1 MPRPPSA
8 RGWLLAGIL
17 VCLLGFAIR
26 LHNLGEDSLW
36 LDEIFTVRI
45 AREGIGEALAP
56 QRDHPPLNYLLTAL
70 AIRALGESEFAARVP
85 PLMAGTLALPLL
97 MVLGRSLRQSQAGWW
112 AALLLAVSPL
122 HLKYTQEA
130 RHYALLMSVALLS
143 YILLFRALRQP
154 GRRRWLAYGAVT
166 ALGLYSHYGALVV
179 VATQLVLLAP
189 WLWQQWRTGR
199 RHLLR
204 GPVEAG
210 LIAVLLYLPWLPQ
223 LFLALGANTGTG
235 AIVDTGGAA
244 TPADWASVL
253 FSSFGMYYGRRPWLL
268 LALSLLGMLI
278 WLIQGRRRDL
288 VRVLVSLL
296 LPLALIITFPIS
308 RGAFARYVIYL
319 LPFYLLLA
327 AVPPA
332 ALAGRLAAY
341 GRGPFLVASLAGALA
356 VSLLGWQPVQNE
368 YAFVQEDWRAVIT
381 YLEQQAQSGDI
392 LVPLS
397 LSFVNGYNLVADSM
411 PYYLERSG
419 HEYRLLSGQGL
430 QPHELAALPE
440 HVPVHAV
447 VLNWGTPAELDTL
460 AFHVQPF
467 RTWLFVISPDEQSGP
482 VAERLV
488 TLYEQLL
495 PLAYTP
501 VPRCLLYQ
509 DLAALQVA
517 SGAYPPAQE
526 SMARAVELC
535 PDAPPGA
542 SGAVYTR
549 SLIYAAIYEAM
560 SGELD
565 HLLQQGAGA
574 TEMAQRLAHQL
585 LAVDRKHE
593 AALETVTHAD
603 LMGRFSAGEAT
614 LEQGDAPE
622 AIAVRRF
629 TMPEDGDWD
638 EVIFTHPPA
647 SVSFTLALPDDPV
660 LFRSR
665 LGLDPQSRSWGG
677 DGVTFVLRVEDA
689 SGKGEE
695 LYRQHLTNEPAGY
708 GWHDVEVPL
717 AAYVGQTVTLTLAA
731 EAGPAGRSDGDW
743 AGWASP
749 RLIWQRQPEANE
761 SKLTGRFTE

>member
-1 MPRPPSA
+1 MPRSLST

-26 LHNLGEDSLW
+26 LHNLGGDSLW
-36 LDEIFTVRI
+36 LDEIFTMRI
-45 AREGIGEALAP
+45 AREGIWEALAP

-70 AIRALGESEFAARVP
+70 TVSALGENEFAARLP
-85 PLMAGTLALPLL
+85 PLVAGTLALPLL
-97 MVLGRSLRQSQAGWW
+97 VVLGRSLRQPQAGWW

-130 RHYALLMSVALLS
+130 RHYALLMSLSLLS
-143 YILLFRALRQP
+143 YILLFRALRRP
-154 GRRRWLAYGAVT
+154 RRRRWLAYGAAT
-166 ALGLYSHYGALVV
+166 ALGLYSHYGALIVL
-179 VATQLVLLAP
+179 ATQIVLLAP
-189 WLWQQWRTGR
+189 WLWRQWRAGR
-199 RHLLR
+199 RHLVR
-204 GPVEAG
+204 GPVEGG
-210 LIAVLLYLPWLPQ
+210 LVAALLYLPWLPQ
-223 LFLALGANTGTG
+223 LVLALSANTGTR

-244 TPADWASVL
+244 TPAEWASVL

-268 LALSLLGMLI
+268 LGLSLLGILV
-278 WLIQGRRRDL
+278 WLVQGRRRDL

-296 LPLALIITFPIS
+296 LPLALIITVPIS

-332 ALAGRLAAY
+332 ALSRRLASY
-341 GRGPFLVASLAGALA
+341 GRGPFLGASLAGTVA
-356 VSLLGWQPVQNE
+356 VLLLGWQPVQNE
-368 YAFVQEDWRAVIT
+368 YTFVQEDWRAVIT
-381 YLEQQAQSGDI
+381 YLEEEAQYGDI
-392 LVPLS
+392 LLPLS

-411 PYYLERSG
+411 PYYLERSRR
-419 HEYRLLSGQGL
+419 EYRLLSGQAL
-430 QPHELAALPE
+430 QPHEIEALPE

-447 VLNWGTPAELDTL
+447 ILNWGTPTELDAL
-460 AFHVQPF
+460 AYTVQPF

-482 VAERLV
+482 VAGRLV
-488 TLYEQLL
+488 ALYEQLL

-509 DLAALQVA
+509 DLAALHVA
-517 SGAYPPAQE
+517 AGAYAPAQE
-526 SMARAVELC
+526 SMFRAVELC

-560 SGELD
+560 SAELD
-565 HLLQQGAGA
+565 SLLQQGAGA
-574 TEMAQRLAHQL
+574 TEMAQTLAHQL

-593 AALETVTHAD
+593 AALETVTQTN
-603 LMGRFSAGEAT
+603 LMGQLSAGEAT
-614 LEQGDAPE
+614 LDQGNAPE

-638 EVIFTHPPA
+638 DVIFTHPPA
-647 SVSFTLALPDDPV
+647 CVSFSLALPGDPV
-660 LFRSR
+660 VFRSR
-665 LGLDPQSRSWGG
+665 VGLDPQSRSWGG

-689 SGKGEE
+689 RGDSHE
-695 LYRQHLTNEPAGY
+695 LYRQHLANEPAAY

-717 AAYVGQTVTLTLAA
+717 AAYAGQSVTLTLAA
-731 EAGPAGRSDGDW
+731 EAGPAGHSEGDW

-749 RLIWQRQPEANE
+749 RLIWQPKPEADDI
-761 SKLTGRFTE
+761 